1 MPEVT
6 QRLFDIF
13 FARNSYFAVAANY
26 DGTVSYSPREGQPT
40 PEQMEAH
47 FKGETCLGGYT
58 LAPDSTVTWLC
69 WDVDSTDTSK
79 ARNIAADLSNKLGDV
94 PHGIEVSGGKGYH
107 IWVFFDQPVP
117 AERAKNV
124 GLAIREMTG
133 APASGNPHVEVYPK
147 QAALTASTPRG
158 NLVKM
163 PLGLHPRTHNP
174 SFFVDKENGWE
185 NGSPLDALQILRNT
199 VSIETLEKLK
209 EDVDP
214 SKRIVMLMKPYWNDG
229 QRHELGLN
237 LAGYL
242 ATLGWSK
249 LDVDAIIASLV
260 EEAGGDLENLRE
272 CVDTTFSR
280 LSEGKPIQGFSGLS
294 EKLPVNVMRGISDLA
309 SQNIADPV
317 LQIIDRIR
325 LAKGTAQLLKARSV
339 EQTVLANLRDTGR
352 FILANETLYW
362 LDYTS
367 HKLLSCDNTPWYS
380 MFHRRFGLNNKEAFG
395 AQILNGVYLHSFD
408 KADKTKVHK
417 RFYWDGRELCL
428 NFGGAEVYKLN
439 GERGGRSVSY
449 NGENGLFF
457 ATENELDEELG
468 TVNLLE
474 ADTLDP
480 WRYLTNDLNFS
491 VTDNNA
497 ATNEQQQQMLRAW
510 ILQMFFGEILPT
522 RPIALF
528 LGPRGSGKTTSARRI
543 LRFFE
548 GFHQDVLGITDD
560 KQDSLR
566 ASIEQHLVLVLDNLE
581 KTKAK
586 WMDNYLNR
594 LATGAQIE
602 LRRLHQT
609 NARYIIKP
617 DCFVILT
624 GIEVPSNEEAL
635 FSRLLP
641 FEMSPLSYPKP
652 EYYMQSMLKDNLVG
666 AWAGMLNLL
675 DRVIVGLRENPAV
688 EAPTNNRLA
697 DFQVFCRKIQK
708 SGALNGELLM
718 EGLGKLTDTQHK
730 VMSHSSPVI
739 PALEIWL
746 EENAKKRLVSDNDTS
761 HPSQWHS
768 ASALFTILSEIAR
781 KQKIDGF
788 RWSNAAG
795 FSRHFI
801 FLVNELRANYSMEV
815 RRVRDSNKGVDRDEY
830 KFEKHL
836 VH

>member
-1 MPEVT
+1 MQEV
-6 QRLFDIF
+6 QKRLFDIF
-13 FARNSYFAVAANY
+13 FGRNSYYAVAANNE
-26 DGTVSYSPREGQPT
+26 GTVSYSPREGQPT
-40 PEQMEAH
+40 DQQIEAH
-47 FKGETCLGGYT
+47 FAGEVCLGGYT

-69 WDVDSTDTSK
+69 WDVDSTDLNK
-79 ARNIAADLSNKLGDV
+79 ARNIAADLSEKLGDI

-107 IWVFFDQPVP
+107 IWVFFDKPVP
-117 AERAKNV
+117 AERAKNA

-163 PLGLHPRTHNP
+163 PLGLHPRTHNA
-174 SFFVDKENGWE
+174 SFFVDRENGWE
-185 NGSPLDALQILRNT
+185 TGQPLDALAILNNV
-199 VSIETLEKLK
+199 VSIEALEKLR
-209 EDVDP
+209 EEVDP
-214 SKRIVMLMKPYWNDG
+214 TKRMIMLLKPYWVDG

-249 LDVDAIIASLV
+249 VDVDQVIGLLV
-260 EEAGGDLENLRE
+260 EEGGGDLENLRE
-272 CVDTTFSR
+272 CVDTTFAR

-339 EQTVLANLRDTGR
+339 EQTVMANLRDTGR
-352 FILANETLYW
+352 FILANESLYW
-362 LDYTS
+362 LDHST
-367 HKLLSCDNTPWYS
+367 HRLLSCEGIQWYS
-380 MFHRRFGLNNKEAFG
+380 MFHHRFGLNNRENFA
-395 AQILNGVYLHSFD
+395 AQILNGINLHAIR

-417 RFYWDGRELCL
+417 RFFWDGRELFL

-439 GERGGRSVSY
+439 GEKGARSVTY

-468 TVNLLE
+468 NVNLLD
-474 ADTLDP
+474 ADALDP
-480 WRYLTNDLNFS
+480 WTYLTDDLNFS
-491 VTDNNA
+491 STDNNA

-528 LGPRGSGKTTSARRI
+528 LGPRGSGKTTSARRV

-602 LRRLHQT
+602 LRRLHKT
-609 NARYIIKP
+609 NERYVIRP

-641 FEMSPLSYPKP
+641 FEMSPLNYPKP
-652 EYYMQSMLKDNLVG
+652 EYFMQSKLKDNLVG

-675 DRVIVGLRENPAV
+675 DKTIVSLCDNPSV
-688 EAPTNNRLA
+688 EAPANNRLA
-697 DFQVFCRKIQK
+697 DFQVFCRKIQA

-739 PALEIWL
+739 PALEFWL
-746 EENAKKRLVSDNDTS
+746 AEYEKKKLVIDNDPNA
-761 HPSQWHS
+761 PSTWHS
-768 ASALFTILSEIAR
+768 ASALFNIFSDIAR
-781 KQKIDGF
+781 KQQIDGF

-801 FLVNELRANYSMEV
+801 FLVNELRMNYGMEV
-815 RRVRDSNKGVDRDEY
+815 HRVWDSGKGVERDEY
-830 KFEKHL
+830 KFVKHL
-836 VH
+836 VS